1 MNDERRRLDP
11 SRKSRPA
18 DSTPARSATAAPPA
32 ATDPSASADA
42 ALGAAHAGLG
52 RFLDTADAR
61 RAWGE
66 PLVHGDTAVLPAAEV
81 VTVAGFGMGGGA
93 GRDPSGDGGGG
104 GGGGGGGKTFSRAVA
119 AVVVTPHGVEVHP
132 VLDWTKVA
140 LAALTAGSFVVAG
153 WLRSRKAL
161 SKGLHD

>member
-1 MNDERRRLDP
+1 MNDKRTRRG
-11 SRKSRPA
+11 PA
-18 DSTPARSATAAPPA
+18 ADETPAAPEPPVSTGVSSTSGPEAA
-32 ATDPSASADA
+32 ASAEA